1 MELSEKKRKAL
12 EDLQSQNWYK
22 FYIRNWGVGGNRIRG
37 RSSMQ
42 FFSEELVFQWINFTM
57 EWSRTPQG
65 HRYWSEIN
73 YGWKSKYEDY
83 GE

>member
-22 FYIRNWGVGGNRIRG
+22 FYIKNWGVGGNTIRG
-37 RSSMQ
+37 RSSMR
-42 FFSEELVFQWINFTM
+42 FFSEVPVCQWINYSM

-65 HRYWSEIN
+65 HTYWSEIN
-73 YGWKSKYEDY
+73 DGWWSKYEDY